1 MRRRGFTLLELI
13 VASSVTSL
21 VALAVAGLLSATA
34 GLMER
39 DDLASRG
46 AAMLA
51 RAEARLADHASRA
64 RLVLHA
70 DQDEVLLWLPSEPFT
85 SSATNTEEYDR
96 IDANELAW
104 YVMDQTKG
112 TLSMVYVANRGD
124 RTAYALSTDWD
135 TLRANLALQAKLTS
149 VPVLEG
155 LGSAAFQ
162 VEDGDACSV
171 RRFTFEGAMDED
183 HGSLAVHLGGLV
195 SNGQRHPDCP

>member
-1 MRRRGFTLLELI
+1 MSRRGFTLIEMLMASI
-13 VASSVTSL
+13 VMSL
-21 VALAVAGLLSATA
+21 GAAAMFGVLRTLTEAMAQQ
-34 GLMER
+34 
-39 DDLASRG
+39 DLAG
-46 AAMLA
+46 ETLA
-51 RAEARLADHASRA
+51 RIARADVRMADHAQRA
-64 RLVLHA
+64 RLVLA
-70 DQDEVLLWLPSEPFT
+70 QAGGEIALWLPTEAFT
-85 SSATNTEEYDR
+85 SGSSNATDYDT
-96 IDANELAW
+96 INANELAW
-104 YVMDQTKG
+104 YVIDQTKG

>member
-1 MRRRGFTLLELI
+1 MMRRGFTLIEML
-13 VASSVTSL
+13 VASAVT
-21 VALAVAGLLSATA
+21 ALSAMAMVGVARTLAEAMGQQDTA
-34 GLMER
+34 GETMAR
-39 DDLASRG
+39 V
-46 AAMLA
+46 A
-51 RAEARLADHASRA
+51 RADVRLADHAQRA
-64 RLVLHA
+64 RLLLSQA
-70 DQDEVLLWLPSEPFT
+70 SGEIALWLPSEAFS
-85 SSATNTEEYDR
+85 SSAGNTTDYDT
-96 IDANELAW
+96 INANELAW
-104 YVMDQTKG
+104 YVIDQAKG

-135 TLRANLALQAKLTS
+135 TLRANLALQAKLTA

-195 SNGQRHPDCP
+195 LNGQRHPDCP